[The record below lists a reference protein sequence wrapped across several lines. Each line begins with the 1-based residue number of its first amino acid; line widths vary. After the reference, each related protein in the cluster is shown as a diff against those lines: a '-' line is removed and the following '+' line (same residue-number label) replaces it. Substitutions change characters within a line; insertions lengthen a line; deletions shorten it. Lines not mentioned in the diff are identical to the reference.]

1 MRWPGHRE
9 LYLQSN
15 MEYDHSSKNKLLKII
30 EATMFNITMQLNLKK
45 NLLMY

>member
-9 LYLQSN
+9 LHIQSI

-30 EATMFNITMQLNLKK
+30 EATMFTTTMQLNLKK
-45 NLLMY
+45 KIY